1 MRDRVLTLT
10 IFWVLILANL
20 LGLPALAKAD
30 PITVTTFRT
39 EFINW
44 ATPHEADFT
53 FPEQQLYSE
62 VLCHMTIA
70 CPSGEADCDPWDR
83 FGNLKIR
90 HHIDEENFEDFE
102 IARFITPYDITFT
115 GGPQTCSWTTDVT
128 DYQFMLHDEV
138 TLRLYIESW
147 MGNDNGWLVTIQF
160 EMLPGQPDRE
170 PFSIVPLWRTGNL
183 IYGDPD
189 NPSSDHLTPISVT
202 VPEQASWAKV
212 RTFSTGH
219 SFWNTDNAAE
229 FSYKWQQVSVDG
241 NDTQHY
247 LWRSDCATNRCSPQ
261 QGTWQYNRAGWCPGD
276 KAEAWN
282 VDISDLIL
290 PGQESV
296 FGFALQPYE
305 NICRPNNPDCI
316 DYNGCE
322 CAGHAFYKLESQVV
336 FYRVPNNASAVDG
349 TLIPGKLHLVGNH
362 PNPFNPTTTIQY
374 HLAEPGDVTI
384 AVYDAQGK
392 VVCKRDFTHS
402 SDGGYTWTW
411 NGRGITG
418 ELLSSGIYLYEIRHG
433 QERVSSKM
441 VLLK

>member
-1 MRDRVLTLT
+1 MRNRTLALTTFWILTLSY
-10 IFWVLILANL
+10 A
-20 LGLPALAKAD
+20 LGLPSLASAD
-30 PITVTTFRT
+30 PVSITTFRN

-44 ATPHEADFT
+44 ATPHEGTFT
-53 FPEQQLYSE
+53 FPEQQLYSQ
-62 VLCHMTIA
+62 VFCHMTIS
-70 CPSGEADCDPWDR
+70 CPSGSADCDPWDR

-90 HHIDEENFEDFE
+90 NYIDEENYEDFE

-115 GGPQTCSWTTDVT
+115 GGPQNCSWTIDVT

-147 MGNDNGWLVTIQF
+147 MGNDNGWLMTVQF
-160 EMLPGQPDRE
+160 EMRPGIPEKE
-170 PFSIVPLWRTGNL
+170 PFAIVPLWRTGNL

-189 NPSSDHLTPISVT
+189 NPSADHLTPIPVT
-202 VPEQASWAKV
+202 VPDQASWATV
-212 RTFSTGH
+212 RTYSTGH

-229 FSYKWQQVSVDG
+229 FSHKWQQVSVDG

-282 VDISDLIL
+282 VDISDLVT

-305 NICRPNNPDCI
+305 NICRPNNPDCL
-316 DYNGCE
+316 DASGCE

-336 FYRVPNNASAVDG
+336 FYRVPNTSSGVDG
-349 TLIPGKLHLVGNH
+349 VQIPGKLHLVGNH
-362 PNPFNPTTTIQY
+362 PNPFNPSTTIQY
-374 HLAEPGDVTI
+374 HLAVPGDVTI

-392 VVCKRDFTHS
+392 MVSERDFTHS
-402 SDGGYTWTW
+402 SDGSYTWTW
-411 NGRGITG
+411 NGRGSAG
-418 ELLSSGIYLYEIRHG
+418 ELLPSGIYLYEIRYG